1 MPFLLLAVV
10 LVIPLVLIAMTPLL
24 LIQRYRIGT
33 TRRLARRWV
42 ATINIAAMAF
52 SVCFFL
58 IGAAVTNAWVPNA
71 FTWALAGIGAGCV
84 LGVVGLYLSRWESTP
99 RALHYT
105 PNRWLVLAI
114 TLLVTTRIA
123 YSFWRGW
130 VTVRTGADA
139 SWLTS
144 FGVAESLA
152 AGATV
157 LGYYLAYSMG
167 VRVRIA
173 KWEKR
178 TVRVMR

>member
-1 MPFLLLAVV
+1 MPFVLLAVV
-10 LVIPLVLIAMTPLL
+10 LVIPLVLIALTPLL
-24 LIQRYRIGT
+24 LIQRYRMGT

-42 ATINIAAMAF
+42 ATLNVAAMAF
-52 SVCFFL
+52 SVGFFL

-71 FTWALAGIGAGCV
+71 FTSALAGIAGGCA

-99 RALHYT
+99 GSLHYT
-105 PNRWLVLAI
+105 PNRWLVLVI
-114 TLLVTTRIA
+114 TLLVTMRIA
-123 YSFWRGW
+123 YGFWRGW
-130 VTVRTGADA
+130 VTVRSGADA

-157 LGYYLAYSMG
+157 LGYYLAYSIG
-167 VRVRIA
+167 VRSRIS

-178 TVRVMR
+178 TLRRLA